1 MLWSDRK
8 SWSVIFYLTSAFMV
22 YVNIQGIFFDPDFV
36 INRDN
41 VFYMILTSI
50 LGILFLWLGHKTWP
64 SS

>member
-1 MLWSDRK
+1 
-8 SWSVIFYLTSAFMV
+8 MV
-22 YVNIQGIFFDPDFV
+22 YVNIQGIFFDADFV

-50 LGILFLWLGHKTWP
+50 LGVLFLWLGHKTWP

>member
-1 MLWSDRK
+1 MSG
-8 SWSVIFYLTSAFMV
+8 FMV

-50 LGILFLWLGHKTWP
+50 L
-64 SS
+64 